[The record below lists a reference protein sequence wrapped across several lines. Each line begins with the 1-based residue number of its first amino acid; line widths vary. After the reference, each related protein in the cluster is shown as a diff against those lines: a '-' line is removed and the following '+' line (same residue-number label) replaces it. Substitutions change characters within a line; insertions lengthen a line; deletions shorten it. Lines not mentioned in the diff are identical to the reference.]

1 MVTNQIIKRE
11 MPITGINGEVYEE
24 AIIRQ
29 RTKDGYFNATN
40 LLNIYNKITDSN
52 KKMNDFFRNTRVQE
66 LIDIV
71 ETRELTKDGISRVL
85 QTTVKN
91 EDIKDG
97 KSRLLAETDDGRVGI
112 QKRAFEKTR
121 GCNGGTWLHP
131 TIFTKFAMWLSPELE
146 YIALKWVQDKVLEFR
161 ISSGDLFK
169 KMCKSIKRHYSD
181 CYDRDPDSEIYQ
193 EEARLIKRLAELDE
207 DKDWNEATER
217 QLMLREKL
225 QEANTF
231 AHEQGYSRQK
241 RMTFLQEQKEL
252 FNSKN

>member
-1 MVTNQIIKRE
+1 MKTNQIIKRE
-11 MPITGINGEVYEE
+11 IPITGINGEVYEE

-121 GCNGGTWLHP
+121 GRNGGTWLHP

-146 YIALKWVQDKVLEFR
+146 YIALKWVQDKLIKFR
-161 ISSGDLFK
+161 VCSGDLYKEMSSAIAKHYF
-169 KMCKSIKRHYSD
+169 SKRD
-181 CYDRDPDSEIYQ
+181 
-193 EEARLIKRLAELDE
+193 EEAPKDIYRKEANLIKELVGL
-207 DKDWNEATER
+207 DKNQSWNEASEHDLQLRNELQKANVIAHNKQYGPQER
-217 QLMLREKL
+217 LL
-225 QEANTF
+225 
-231 AHEQGYSRQK
+231 
-241 RMTFLQEQKEL
+241 FLQNTMEL
-252 FNSKN
+252 FNYKN